1 MISSNVFQLKL
12 QNKNQSCTADGEV
25 TIPFSVFLF
34 NTATA
39 EAWWEENINNNV
51 NLSNEVSF
59 CGASVISLNLLQ
71 KHKFINS

>member
-1 MISSNVFQLKL
+1 MISSSVFQLEL

-39 EAWWEENINNNV
+39 EVWWEENINNKV

-59 CGASVISLNLLQ
+59 YGVSMISLSLLQ